1 MKIFQKVRCYGYVK
15 KFYDGV
21 YIQFFY
27 PDGQFCFDK
36 TVRDYKARA
45 VAYKVVPESSEP
57 VEIKDLSEF
66 DGDSVEK
73 VWRKRV
79 DADFAGVLVGFTT
92 VNMSGYIG
100 TDWCDNIYGGEYGF
114 CFKVVEKTA
123 KVGVVYFKNNV
134 KRYVLEEDMEVIE

>member
-1 MKIFQKVRCYGYVK
+1 MKIFQKVRCKGYVK
-15 KFYDGV
+15 KVYDGV

-27 PDGQFCFDK
+27 PDGKFCYDK
-36 TVRDYKARA
+36 AVTDYKARA
-45 VAYKVVPESSEP
+45 VAYKVIPESSEP

-66 DGDSVEK
+66 DGNSVEK

-79 DADFAGVLVGFTT
+79 DADFTGVLVGFTT

-100 TDWCDNIYGGEYGF
+100 TDWETPDYSQEYGH
-114 CFKVVEKTA
+114 CFKTVEKTA

-134 KRYVLEEDMEVIE
+134 KRYVLEEDMEVIG

>member
-1 MKIFQKVRCYGYVK
+1 MKIFQKVRCKGYVK

-27 PDGQFCFDK
+27 PDGEFCYDK
-36 TVRDYKARA
+36 TVTDYKARA
-45 VAYKVVPESSEP
+45 VAYKLVPESSEP

-79 DADFAGVLVGFTT
+79 DADFTGVLVGFTT

-100 TDWCDNIYGGEYGF
+100 TDWCDNIYGEEYGF
-114 CFKVVEKTA
+114 CFKEVVKTA

-134 KRYVLEEDMEVIE
+134 KRYVLEEDIEVIE

>member
-1 MKIFQKVRCYGYVK
+1 MKIFQKVRCKGYIK
-15 KFYDGV
+15 KIHDGM

-27 PDGQFCFDK
+27 PDGKFCYDK
-36 TVRDYKARA
+36 AVTDYKARA
-45 VAYKVVPESSEP
+45 VAYKLIPESSEP
-57 VEIKDLSEF
+57 VVIKDLSEF

-79 DADFAGVLVGFTT
+79 EADFTGVLVGFTT

-100 TDWCDNIYGGEYGF
+100 TDWETPDYSREYGH

-134 KRYVLEEDMEVIE
+134 RRYVLEEDMEVIE

>member
-1 MKIFQKVRCYGYVK
+1 MKIFQKVRCKGYVK

-21 YIQFFY
+21 YIQLFY
-27 PDGQFCFDK
+27 PDGGFYYGK
-36 TVRDYKARA
+36 TVFDHNMKAIAYKAI
-45 VAYKVVPESSEP
+45 PESSVP

-79 DADFAGVLVGFTT
+79 EADFTGILVGFTT

-100 TDWCDNIYGGEYGF
+100 TDWETADYSREYGH
-114 CFKVVEKTA
+114 CFKTVDKTA
-123 KVGVVYFKNNV
+123 KVGVVYFKNNA